1 MARQLTTKQLKFV
14 KGVTE
19 GKPAYLAAAEA
30 YNVKDL
36 NSASTIAVENL
47 RKLTIAEALEKAYAK
62 QGITIDAI
70 VKPVADGLVAERTV
84 IIGKENDAFADQV
97 PDHAVRLKAAGMAA
111 MWMGIGKDKDDGNGS
126 KTVNFINISDTHK
139 DKFSL

>member
-1 MARQLTTKQLKFV
+1 MARQLTTKQRKFV
-14 KGVTE
+14 KAKIA
-19 GKPAYLAAAEA
+19 GKSGIQSALEAYDTTDVNTANQIAVDNLLKPTIAAALEAAYL
-30 YNVKDL
+30 
-36 NSASTIAVENL
+36 
-47 RKLTIAEALEKAYAK
+47 R

-97 PDHAVRLKAAGMAA
+97 PDHAIRLKAAGMAA
-111 MWMGIGKDKDDGNGS
+111 MWMCIGRDKDEGS
-126 KTVNFINISDTHK
+126 KTVNFISISDTHK